1 MENVGKAPWKFRTK
15 LELAVGLVE
24 WCVRLLQNW
33 FRRRVLVVAD
43 GAYAKRPFLQR
54 VLATGAVVVSRLRK
68 DAALFE
74 LPDVKKRRGKGRPRK
89 YGKEISL
96 ARRGAHRQGWTTTR
110 MILYGR
116 EQEIRYKTF
125 LATYPPVGG
134 VIRVVIVKHRQICSQ
149 TTRMNGSPFSA
160 PMQQPPFTRSLKV
173 WLTAL
178 RSSRTFVMSR
188 RCLGPMSSR
197 YGMSGA
203 VWPAGTCACGCTR
216 CLNCVR
222 GSGQATLCVSARTVH
237 GITQLA
243 GRVTQTA

>member
-15 LELAVGLVE
+15 LDLAAGLVE
-24 WCVRLLQNW
+24 WCVRLFQNW

-110 MILYGR
+110 MILYGKQHEDSGFVCKCQNVQLR
-116 EQEIRYKTF
+116 NTNNYLSCPNFKTS
-125 LATYPPVGG
+125 T
-134 VIRVVIVKHRQICSQ
+134 
-149 TTRMNGSPFSA
+149 
-160 PMQQPPFTRSLKV
+160 
-173 WLTAL
+173 
-178 RSSRTFVMSR
+178 SSGF
-188 RCLGPMSSR
+188 
-197 YGMSGA
+197 GA
-203 VWPAGTCACGCTR
+203 V
-216 CLNCVR
+216 
-222 GSGQATLCVSARTVH
+222 S
-237 GITQLA
+237 
-243 GRVTQTA
+243 